1 MFEKMKIVIRFKMI
15 HNIRKRNSPI
25 DSQSTIHN
33 LSCGQTTIWSLGR
46 ASVFC
51 IKTINQWGHSLC
63 VWGWCLTSHPAEG
76 WIRLV
81 SGWVYHLAG
90 LACSDCG
97 FYVYTTNSNRMPST
111 QNTSNS
117 NLQRSSCCFSQS
129 TEQPTYNNCKN
140 HVLNARNPLEVA
152 YIH

>member
-33 LSCGQTTIWSLGR
+33 FSCGQTTIWSLNR
-46 ASVFC
+46 PNVFS

-81 SGWVYHLAG
+81 CGWVYHLAG
-90 LACSDCG
+90 LACLSCG

-111 QNTSNS
+111 QNMQQLLLLLLLLFSEHRATY
-117 NLQRSSCCFSQS
+117 LQ
-129 TEQPTYNNCKN
+129 YCKN
-140 HVLNARNPLEVA
+140 HELNERNPLGVA